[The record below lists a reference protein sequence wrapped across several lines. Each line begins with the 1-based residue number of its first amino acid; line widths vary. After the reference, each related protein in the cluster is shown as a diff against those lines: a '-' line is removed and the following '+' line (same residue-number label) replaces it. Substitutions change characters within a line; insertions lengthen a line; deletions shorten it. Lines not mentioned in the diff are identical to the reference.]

1 MTRLHDAYVNK
12 FVKSF
17 QKNTRNRGWW
27 APVVNRSSRRTQPQ
41 YPKNHDTTI
50 HNQYKHSQSS
60 VLSVIDNTAENILR
74 AVCQQSVTIQQR
86 TFSEECAN
94 SQWQYSREHSQRRV
108 LTVSDN
114 TAENILRAVCQ
125 QSVTIPQSSFD
136 QYQQWLSV
144 RFLSWKPVTV
154 NSAPDTLY

>member
-1 MTRLHDAYVNK
+1 MDITWWPGYMMRMLINLLNRFRKTRGIADGEHLWWTALVVGSNP
-12 FVKSF
+12 
-17 QKNTRNRGWW
+17 NTLRIMI
-27 APVVNRSSRRTQPQ
+27 QPS
-41 YPKNHDTTI
+41 TT
-50 HNQYKHSQSS
+50 
-60 VLSVIDNTAENILR
+60 NTNILR
-74 AVCQQSVTIQQR
+74 AVCYQSLTIQQR

-114 TAENILRAVCQ
+114 TAENILRAVFQ

-136 QYQQWLSV
+136 QYQQWISV